1 MLRFGFLSTYPP
13 TQCGLA
19 TFTQALA
26 SALHSGGSGEPSI
39 IRVLDHGERHVEARF
54 SQASIAAQLISG
66 DLETRVASIRAL
78 NQCDIAIVQHEYG
91 IYGGEDGDD
100 VIAVMQGLT
109 VPTIVVLHTVLATP
123 TDHQKAVLERVAAL
137 ATSVV
142 VMSDHPHD
150 LLATHYEVDMAK
162 VHVIPH
168 GVPDRVDSPTAVS
181 GRRVITWGLI
191 GEGKGIE
198 WGIRAMAHL
207 SDMDPRPQYIVIGRT
222 HPKVLEQFGERYRES
237 LVTLVRQ
244 LGVEDVVT
252 FVDEYLDAAEL
263 AEHIARADAVL
274 LPYDSRDQVT
284 SGVLVEA
291 VAAGKPVISTGFPHA
306 LELLSDGAGIIVPH
320 GDAEAIA
327 RAMRTVLGD
336 PNSAE
341 RMSIAASRASM
352 GSGWPAVAA
361 QYRALA
367 DTILATRAA

>member
-13 TQCGLA
+13 THCGLA
-19 TFTQALA
+19 TFTEALA
-26 SALHSGGSGEPSI
+26 SALRSGGDAEPVI
-39 IRVLDHGERHVEARF
+39 VRVLDHGGRHVETRF
-54 SQASIAAQLISG
+54 TMSSVAAQLISG
-66 DLETRVASIRAL
+66 DLESQAVSVRTL

-91 IYGGEDGDD
+91 IYGGDDGDE
-100 VIAVMQGLT
+100 VIAVMEGLT

-123 TDHQKAVLERVAAL
+123 TTHQKAVLERVAAL

-142 VMSDHPHD
+142 VMSDHPRN
-150 LLATHYEVDMAK
+150 LLGTLYDIDMVK

-168 GVPDRVDSPTAVS
+168 GVPDRVDSVTVGP
-181 GRRVITWGLI
+181 GRRLITWGLI

-198 WGIRAMAHL
+198 WGIRAMARL
-207 SDMDPRPQYIVIGRT
+207 ADMDPRPQYLVVGRT

-237 LVTLVRQ
+237 LVALVQQ
-244 LGVEDVVT
+244 LDLEAVVT

-263 AEHIARADAVL
+263 AEHVARADAVL

-306 LELLSDGAGIIVPH
+306 VELLSNGAGIIIPH
-320 GDAEAIA
+320 RDADAIAEAV
-327 RAMRTVLGD
+327 RTVLD
-336 PNSAE
+336 DRQSAE
-341 RMSIAASRASM
+341 RMAVAASRATM
-352 GSGWPAVAA
+352 GTGWSEVAA